1 MIKRCVKG
9 TNNANLKH
17 TAYSIHLEV
26 NMKRT
31 HSNEHRPLLG
41 QITKIEETQSRTSI
55 PIQENRPRMCHR
67 EGMQVNGLGAGII
80 GNPQAVLNPPM
91 NQLIPTNPNSIIP
104 TVLSV
109 GIVGNSQSVLNHP
122 IVQFVSTNPS
132 LIRPTILNVGIIY
145 NSQSALNPPANQF
158 TSTNVRLI
166 TPSSDAIS
174 QPQFTSQVFPTIT
187 AALIKD
193 ELENA
198 IQISGARTLEV
209 LAYLTDEQGN
219 TLLAHAAEHGHSK
232 PIEILLSNVLNPQ
245 RLAQIKNNAG
255 QSALLLTAKNGR
267 ANAITTLLKGVTNR
281 QQLAEQTDD
290 QGNSALHYAASYGH
304 PVAITAILRD
314 VSNAA
319 QLAEQQNNFG
329 YSALMLA
336 ADMGHV
342 EVIASIFSAVN
353 NRQQLAEQINNFG
366 QTVLMNALLSGASA
380 LVITKILESI
390 EDPEKL
396 IFHVNNE
403 GLNSFTYALK
413 RGHIDAAIVLFDKAK
428 DKNALLYKKNNP
440 DQEAAIKMM
449 KPEIQDIFLKK
460 FISLII
466 N

>member
-1 MIKRCVKG
+1 
-9 TNNANLKH
+9 
-17 TAYSIHLEV
+17 
-26 NMKRT
+26 MKRAHINLSQST
-31 HSNEHRPLLG
+31 NLPSSDFMQTQIRSSTPSTVNPPRIYHRQAL
-41 QITKIEETQSRTSI
+41 
-55 PIQENRPRMCHR
+55 
-67 EGMQVNGLGAGII
+67 QVSGLGAEIV
-80 GNPQAVLNPPM
+80 GNLLSVLNPSI

-109 GIVGNSQSVLNHP
+109 GIIGNSQSALNHP
-122 IVQFVSTNPS
+122 IVQFVSTNPG

-158 TSTNVRLI
+158 TSTNIRLT

-174 QPQFTSQVFPTIT
+174 RPQFTSQIFPTVI
-187 AALIKD
+187 AALIKN

-198 IQISGARTLEV
+198 MQISGARTIEE

-219 TLLAHAAEHGHSK
+219 TLLAHAAEHDHPK
-232 PIEILLSNVLNPQ
+232 PIEILLSNVLKPQ

-255 QSALLLTAKNGR
+255 QSALLLAAKNGH
-267 ANAITTLLKGVTNR
+267 ANAITALLKGVTNR
-281 QQLAEQTDD
+281 QQLAGQTDV

-304 PVAITAILRD
+304 PVAITAMLSDGINKQL
-314 VSNAA
+314 
-319 QLAEQQNNFG
+319 LAEQQNNFG

-336 ADMGHV
+336 ADKGHV
-342 EVIASIFSAVN
+342 EVITSMFSAVN

-366 QTVLMNALLSGASA
+366 QTVLMNALLSDASA

-449 KPEIQDIFLKK
+449 KPEIQELFAKK
-460 FISLII
+460 YNGL
-466 N
+466 NQ

>member
-1 MIKRCVKG
+1 
-9 TNNANLKH
+9 
-17 TAYSIHLEV
+17 
-26 NMKRT
+26 MKRAHINLSQST
-31 HSNEHRPLLG
+31 NLPSSDFMQTQIRSSTPSTVNPPRIYHRQAL
-41 QITKIEETQSRTSI
+41 
-55 PIQENRPRMCHR
+55 
-67 EGMQVNGLGAGII
+67 QVSGLGAEIV
-80 GNPQAVLNPPM
+80 GNPLSVLNPSI

-109 GIVGNSQSVLNHP
+109 GIIG
-122 IVQFVSTNPS
+122 
-132 LIRPTILNVGIIY
+132 

-158 TSTNVRLI
+158 TSTNVRQI

-174 QPQFTSQVFPTIT
+174 QPPFTSQVFPTVI
-187 AALIKD
+187 AALIKN

-198 IQISGARTLEV
+198 MQISGARTIEE

-219 TLLAHAAEHGHSK
+219 TLLVHAAEHDHPK

-255 QSALLLTAKNGR
+255 QSALLLAAKNGHT
-267 ANAITTLLKGVTNR
+267 NAITALLKGVKNR

-304 PVAITAILRD
+304 PAAITAMLSDGINKQL
-314 VSNAA
+314 
-319 QLAEQQNNFG
+319 LAEQQNNFG

-336 ADMGHV
+336 ADKGHI
-342 EVIASIFSAVN
+342 EVITSMFSAVN

-428 DKNALLYKKNNP
+428 DKNTLLFKKNIP
-440 DQEAAIKMM
+440 DQEAAIHMM
-449 KPEIQDIFLKK
+449 KPEIQDVFKNKFL
-460 FISLII
+460 
-466 N
+466 

>member
-1 MIKRCVKG
+1 
-9 TNNANLKH
+9 
-17 TAYSIHLEV
+17 
-26 NMKRT
+26 MKRT

-41 QITKIEETQSRTSI
+41 QRAKIEETQSRTSI
-55 PIQENRPRMCHR
+55 PNQENRPRMYNR
-67 EGMQVNGLGAGII
+67 EGMQVSGLGAGIVD
-80 GNPQAVLNPPM
+80 NPQSVLNPPM
-91 NQLIPTNPNSIIP
+91 NQWIPTNPSAIRP

-109 GIVGNSQSVLNHP
+109 GIIGNSQSVPNLP
-122 IVQFVSTNPS
+122 IIQLVSTNPS
-132 LIRPTILNVGIIY
+132 AIRPTVLNVGIIY
-145 NSQSALNPPANQF
+145 NSQSAFNPSVNQL
-158 TSTNVRLI
+158 TSTNVRLV
-166 TPSSDAIS
+166 TPSSDVIS
-174 QPQFTSQVFPTIT
+174 RPQFTSQLFPTVI
-187 AALIKD
+187 AAINKN

-198 IQISGARTLEV
+198 IQISGTKTIEE

-219 TLLAHAAEHGHSK
+219 TLLAHAAEHGHPK

-255 QSALLLTAKNGR
+255 QFALLLAAKNGH
-267 ANAITTLLKGVTNR
+267 ANAITALLKGVTNR
-281 QQLAEQTDD
+281 QQLAEQTDG

-336 ADMGHV
+336 ADKGHV
-342 EVIASIFSAVN
+342 EVIASIFSVVN

-440 DQEAAIKMM
+440 DHETAIKMM
-449 KPEIQDIFLKK
+449 KPEIQSIFLTK

>member
-1 MIKRCVKG
+1 
-9 TNNANLKH
+9 
-17 TAYSIHLEV
+17 
-26 NMKRT
+26 MKRAHINLSQST
-31 HSNEHRPLLG
+31 NLPSSDFMQTQIRSSTPSTVNPPRIYHRQAL
-41 QITKIEETQSRTSI
+41 
-55 PIQENRPRMCHR
+55 
-67 EGMQVNGLGAGII
+67 QVSGLGAEIV
-80 GNPQAVLNPPM
+80 GNPLSVLNPSI

-109 GIVGNSQSVLNHP
+109 GIIGNSQSVLNHP
-122 IVQFVSTNPS
+122 IVQFVSTNPG
-132 LIRPTILNVGIIY
+132 LIRPAILNVGIIY

-158 TSTNVRLI
+158 TSTNVRLT

-174 QPQFTSQVFPTIT
+174 QPQFTSQVFPTVI
-187 AALIKD
+187 AAINKN

-198 IQISGARTLEV
+198 MQISGARTIEE

-219 TLLAHAAEHGHSK
+219 TLLVHAAEHDHPK

-255 QSALLLTAKNGR
+255 QSALLLAAKNGH
-267 ANAITTLLKGVTNR
+267 ANAITALLKGVKNR
-281 QQLAEQTDD
+281 QQLVEQTDD

-304 PVAITAILRD
+304 PAAITAMLSDGINKQL
-314 VSNAA
+314 
-319 QLAEQQNNFG
+319 LAEQQNNFG

-336 ADMGHV
+336 ADKGHV
-342 EVIASIFSAVN
+342 EVITSMFSAVN

-366 QTVLMNALLSGASA
+366 QTVLMNALLSDASA

-428 DKNALLYKKNNP
+428 DKNTLLFKKNIP
-440 DQEAAIKMM
+440 DQEAAIHMM
-449 KPEIQDIFLKK
+449 KPEIQDVFKKK
-460 FISLII
+460 FFMNLTIK
-466 N
+466 